1 MSRYPV
7 WLYVV
12 LLSSFF
18 IVGNSPTATFLAGN
32 NLIVLEGGTLIDGTG
47 GESRPNAVVAM
58 SDGTIVAVGT
68 KGEFRYP
75 TDATIRDV
83 TGQYIIPGLTDMHAH
98 IPVGPF
104 QPQEVDGRVRMR
116 VGYDAA
122 ATEQFLKTLLAMG
135 ITTVRST
142 AGLTAESVA
151 LKKAVVA
158 GALIGPDLYVAGN
171 VIDAPPSY
179 WVGDFVSEVRT
190 EEEVRAEVRRQAT
203 AGVDFIKLYI
213 SLPPELVCAGIEEA
227 QANNIKAL
235 GHLSA
240 TSWTEAGKCKIDG
253 LVHAIPSAASLL
265 PAAQRAEYAKFTDMR
280 ALYQWPARVDLNGAE
295 IDEMIT
301 VLVEQ
306 RIPVDPTLVVFEAVF
321 WGDDP
326 SYSDHPEL
334 GLTPAVVVDS
344 WKQGGHSSGWTAGD
358 FAEAKAAW
366 PKVLGLTKMMYDRG
380 VRILAGS
387 DTPNPFVIPGVSL
400 HRELEL
406 LVDAGIP
413 PAQVLKIATR
423 DSAEALD
430 ILDTQGTV
438 EIGKTA
444 NLVVLTA
451 DPLDN
456 IQNTRKIATVFK
468 TGVAFDPQ
476 SLLATH

>member
-1 MSRYPV
+1 M
-7 WLYVV
+7 
-12 LLSSFF
+12 
-18 IVGNSPTATFLAGN
+18 
-32 NLIVLEGGTLIDGTG
+32 
-47 GESRPNAVVAM
+47 
-58 SDGTIVAVGT
+58 
-68 KGEFRYP
+68 
-75 TDATIRDV
+75 
-83 TGQYIIPGLTDMHAH
+83 
-98 IPVGPF
+98 
-104 QPQEVDGRVRMR
+104 
-116 VGYDAA
+116 
-122 ATEQFLKTLLAMG
+122 
-135 ITTVRST
+135 
-142 AGLTAESVA
+142 
-151 LKKAVVA
+151 
-158 GALIGPDLYVAGN
+158 
-171 VIDAPPSY
+171 
-179 WVGDFVSEVRT
+179 SEVRT
-190 EEEVRAEVRRQAT
+190 EEEVRAEVRRQVA

-235 GHLSA
+235 GHLSV

-253 LVHAIPSAASLL
+253 LVHAIPSSASLL
-265 PAAQRAEYAKFTDMR
+265 PAAQRAEYAKFTDTR
-280 ALYQWPARVDLNGAE
+280 ALYQWPARVDLNGVE

-321 WGDDP
+321 WGDDS

-344 WKQGGHSSGWTAGD
+344 WKQGGHSSGWTAED

-423 DSAEALD
+423 DNAEALD

-438 EIGKTA
+438 EVGKTA
-444 NLVVLTA
+444 NLVILTA

-456 IQNTRKIATVFK
+456 IQNTRKIVTVFK
-468 TGVAFDPQ
+468 AGVAFDPQ